1 MWSAPQAGAV
11 SEGCPGGIWEGF
23 RGKGA
28 LGFLQVSTCPSV
40 ASSCLGPFPICPE
53 LWPCPGVDRVQ
64 RPKLKVPMA
73 PGLPHPC
80 FHPAPGG
87 QGQDLLA
94 ENLLGTSVPLYK
106 LGAGQ
111 LRVEPRKKWFE
122 AAGHMVEGGGLGP
135 GQWTAGGSS
144 PPTLSLQEAGRVCG
158 AGLAL

>member
-1 MWSAPQAGAV
+1 MPGWYLGRFPGEGGSGVFAG
-11 SEGCPGGIWEGF
+11 F
-23 RGKGA
+23 H
-28 LGFLQVSTCPSV
+28 L
-40 ASSCLGPFPICPE
+40 PFCS
-53 LWPCPGVDRVQ
+53 L
-64 RPKLKVPMA
+64 LL
-73 PGLPHPC
+73 PGLLSHLPRAVALARCGPC
-80 FHPAPGG
+80 AEAKTEGSHGPWAPPPLLPSCSWWTGTG
-87 QGQDLLA
+87 LVLA